1 MFPYLNG
8 GLFNEEDFD
17 KAGINIPDSTFN
29 KIFAFLDKYNFTIKE
44 DLPLDVEVAV
54 DPQMLGY
61 LYESFANIAE
71 EIYERNDLGV
81 FYTHVSEVDF
91 MVGRSLVEYFANHL
105 EKIPKDLI
113 YKFVFDEDKK
123 EAIEYLT
130 KHNLWGDLEFL
141 IEDVK
146 IVDPACGSGAFL
158 LGCLKVLVE
167 LTQIADKHLDR
178 ERKDFDIK
186 KEIIGKS
193 LFGVDVMK
201 WALHCAELRLWLSM
215 IVEADLPEE
224 RRKEPLLPNFNL
236 RLRVGDS
243 LVQKIG
249 DISLNLKSLN
259 ISREVKRK
267 LNYLK
272 QEKQKFY
279 SNESSRKFK
288 DCESIK
294 NEETRIFQEI
304 LKEEII
310 NKNKETQ
317 VLKNQLFKINQLN
330 IFGETSKDK
339 IKKENVKNEM
349 IFLEEKRE
357 LLEKVYEELKPKGK
371 QFVIWEIDFADVFEE
386 KGGFDVVIG
395 NPPYIRQEKISPPF
409 MPQKDVNLKEKTKYK
424 NELIDSIK
432 IKYPFIKNNNKTC
445 DYYIYFYLHGLSLLN
460 PKGTFC
466 FITSN
471 SWLDVGY
478 GKILQ
483 EFLIKYVPIKAIYD
497 NQVKR
502 SFAHASINTVI
513 VFFGAPLIKNN
524 KNPNPTCLD
533 NIAKFIML
541 KKPYEEVISSN
552 NLIVIERFN
561 PDEQSIFGNIYK
573 TDQFRIYGIKQ
584 RDLLEEGLEVKQN
597 KNEMFEDKLS
607 GEYNGSKWGG
617 KYLRAPDIYFTILK
631 KGKDKLVRLGDIAE
645 VRRGFTTG
653 ANEFFYVEDVTDKI
667 DYFQIRSK
675 IKNMGEFSNIKEI
688 KEVGLRIAYNK
699 KGDNYWLLEEE
710 FLKPVIKSPRECKS
724 IMIKREDIKFK
735 VFMCHNPKKKLKN
748 TKTLEYIRWGEKR
761 KYNERPTC
769 KCRKHWYSLS
779 EEFTPPIIYSYLYN
793 DALRI
798 FDNNLMVQVNN
809 VLYGITPEKNELN
822 EIYCCLSNSTL
833 NLLFILINGRVNYGE
848 GVLSLALFE
857 VANLR
862 VLDPEKIS
870 KECLKPLLKKYSV
883 LKNRSIHPILKEVG
897 LNINSDFYEQI
908 PNPIIDRKT
917 IDDVVFDT
925 LGLTEE
931 ERKEVYW
938 ATAELVKNRL
948 DKARSVKKK

>member
-17 KAGINIPDSTFN
+17 KVGINIPDSTFN

-44 DLPLDVEVAV
+44 DSPLDVEVAV

-71 EIYERNDLGV
+71 EIYKRNDLGV
-81 FYTHVSEVDF
+81 FYTPVSEVHF
-91 MVGRSLVEYFANHL
+91 MVRRSLVEYFANHL
-105 EKIPKDLI
+105 QKVPKDII
-113 YKFVFDEDKK
+113 YKFVFDEEKK
-123 EAIEYLT
+123 EAIEYIS

-158 LGCLKVLVE
+158 LGCLKALVE
-167 LTQIADKHLDR
+167 LTQVI
-178 ERKDFDIK
+178 ERHTERGRTDFDLK
-186 KEIIGKS
+186 KNIIGNN

-215 IVEADLPEE
+215 IVEANLPEE

-249 DISLNLKSLN
+249 DINLNLKSLS

-279 SNESSRKFK
+279 SNAPSRKFK
-288 DCESIK
+288 DCELIK
-294 NEETRIFQEI
+294 NEETRIFREI

-310 NKNKETQ
+310 NKNKEIQ
-317 VLKNQLFKINQLN
+317 VLNNQLYKTNQLN
-330 IFGETSKDK
+330 IFGEQSKEK
-339 IKKENVKNEM
+339 VEKKNLKNE
-349 IFLEEKRE
+349 IEFLEEKRE
-357 LLEKVYEELKPKGK
+357 LLEKAYEELKPKGK

-409 MPQKDVNLKEKTKYK
+409 RSNKEVSIKEKIKYK
-424 NELIDSIK
+424 DELIDSIK
-432 IKYPFIKNNNKTC
+432 IKYPFIKEFDRNC
-445 DYYIYFYLHGLSLLN
+445 DYYIYFYFYGLSLLN
-460 PKGTFC
+460 LKGTFC
-466 FITSN
+466 FISSS
-471 SWLDVGY
+471 SWLDVDF

-483 EFLIKYVPIKAIYD
+483 NFLVKFVPIKAIYD

-513 VFFGAPLIKNN
+513 VFFGAPLIKNS

-533 NIAKFIML
+533 NIVKFIML
-541 KKPYEEVISSN
+541 KKSYEKVISSQ
-552 NLIVIERFN
+552 NLITIDNFI
-561 PDEQSIFGNIYK
+561 PDTQSLFGNILK
-573 TDQFRIYGIKQ
+573 TDKFRVYTIKQ
-584 RDLLEEGLEVKQN
+584 RELLEEGIEIKQN
-597 KNEMFEDKLS
+597 KNEIFEDKLS
-607 GEYNGSKWGG
+607 GEYIGSKWGG
-617 KYLRAPDIYFTILK
+617 KYLRAPDIYFTILR
-631 KGKDKLVRLGDIAE
+631 KGKGKLIKIGDIAE
-645 VRRGFTTG
+645 VHRGFTSG

-667 DYFQIRSK
+667 DFFQIESK
-675 IKNMGEFSNIKEI
+675 IKNMGNFSNIREI
-688 KEVGLRIAYNK
+688 KEAGLRIAYNK
-699 KGDNYWLLEEE
+699 KGDTYWLLEEE

-724 IMIKREDIKFK
+724 ITIKIEDLKYK
-735 VFMCHNPKKKLKN
+735 VFMCNKSKRELKR
-748 TKTLEYIRWGEKR
+748 TKTIEYITWGEKQ
-761 KYNERPTC
+761 KYHKRPTC
-769 KCRKHWYSLS
+769 TSRRYWWNLGEK
-779 EEFTPPIIYSYLYN
+779 IISDLLYPYMIGEIHKVFLN
-793 DALRI
+793 SKVLA
-798 FDNNLMVQVNN
+798 DNNLFDIKVK
-809 VLYGITPEKNELN
+809 KNDRDI
-822 EIYCCLSNSTL
+822 IYKMIFYLNSTL
-833 NLLFILINGRVNYGE
+833 CRLFLELNGREMTG
-848 GVLSLALFE
+848 SLT
-857 VANLR
+857 
-862 VLDPEKIS
+862 
-870 KECLKPLLKKYSV
+870 V
-883 LKNRSIHPILKEVG
+883 LKIQIYEIKNIFMVLPEISLTKIKNVIYQLSKRK
-897 LNINSDFYEQI
+897 INSLIIELGFNPTKPIREQQ
-908 PNPIIDRKT
+908 PNPLPDRKAL
-917 IDDVVFDT
+917 DDVVFDA